1 MRFRSETKSPAA
13 AGLLLLVLVA
23 LGGCAERPYIGVEIT
38 NAPRPHQGDC
48 IPGSPNK
55 PCP

>member
-1 MRFRSETKSPAA
+1 LLFLLAA
-13 AGLLLLVLVA
+13 SLFGA
-23 LGGCAERPYIGVEIT
+23 GCAERPYIGVEIT